1 MLGGTLTSCLI
12 TSICCLLFFGGDKPG
27 SELACCFLHLELIV
41 EGLDVHG
48 PAVLKVAPIELE
60 RRSLTLFFLN
70 KA

>member
-1 MLGGTLTSCLI
+1 M
-12 TSICCLLFFGGDKPG
+12 LFFGGDKPG